1 MIDKISVKGSAG
13 NRCVNLKMWENGI
26 GYNLNNPQSPSNQ
39 PERQTKRLEFTKQ
52 DKLLQNWDHN

>member
-1 MIDKISVKGSAG
+1 MIDKILVKGSAG

-26 GYNLNNPQSPSNQ
+26 RYHLNNPQSSSNQ
-39 PERQTKRLEFTKQ
+39 PKRQTKRLEFTKQ